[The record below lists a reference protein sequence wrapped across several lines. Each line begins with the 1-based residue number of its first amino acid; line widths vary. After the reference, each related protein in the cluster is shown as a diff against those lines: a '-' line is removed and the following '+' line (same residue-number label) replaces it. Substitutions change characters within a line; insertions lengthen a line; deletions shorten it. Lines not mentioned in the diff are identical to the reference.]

1 MTRQAKLETTLGD
14 LVVALTEE
22 TERHVPDE
30 KMTYEVVAYIL
41 ANFLNGSHRH
51 SNQLHWVVGK
61 NSAAVLHTG
70 KTMKMYGY
78 LSRRFIARRRKMLKP
93 KNIIVALLTTGLL
106 TLTPAALRA
115 GVPTDQVRQT
125 ADRVLSVLQDSRLKS
140 PDKQQERRA
149 QIRQIIGNRFDFGEM
164 AKRSLGPNW
173 QKVNNDEQRQFVE
186 LFTELLEKSYADQIE
201 SYNGEKIVYGRENVS
216 QDQADVDTKIVTKKG
231 EEISVNYKLR
241 SEGGDWKVYDVV
253 IENISI
259 VNNFRSQFNR
269 ILANASF
276 AELLKKLQSKSV
288 EIKPARGW

>member
-1 MTRQAKLETTLGD
+1 M
-14 LVVALTEE
+14 
-22 TERHVPDE
+22 
-30 KMTYEVVAYIL
+30 
-41 ANFLNGSHRH
+41 LNLR
-51 SNQLHWVVGK
+51 NI
-61 NSAAVLHTG
+61 N
-70 KTMKMYGY
+70 
-78 LSRRFIARRRKMLKP
+78 RR
-93 KNIIVALLTTGLL
+93 NIIVALLATGLL
-106 TLTPAALRA
+106 TLSPAALRA

-125 ADRVLSVLQDSRLKS
+125 ADRVLAVLQDSRLKS
-140 PDKQQERRA
+140 ADKQQERRA
-149 QIRQIIGNRFDFGEM
+149 QIRQIIANRFDFGEM

-241 SEGGDWKVYDVV
+241 SADGDWKVYDVV

-288 EIKPARGW
+288 EIKPVRG

>member
-1 MTRQAKLETTLGD
+1 M
-14 LVVALTEE
+14 
-22 TERHVPDE
+22 
-30 KMTYEVVAYIL
+30 
-41 ANFLNGSHRH
+41 LN
-51 SNQLHWVVGK
+51 
-61 NSAAVLHTG
+61 
-70 KTMKMYGY
+70 
-78 LSRRFIARRRKMLKP
+78 RR
-93 KNIIVALLTTGLL
+93 NIFVALLATGLL
-106 TLTPAALRA
+106 MLSPAALRA
-115 GVPTDQVRQT
+115 GLPTDQVRQT

-140 PDKQQERRA
+140 ADKQQERRA

-164 AKRSLGPNW
+164 AKRSLGSNW
-173 QKVNNDEQRQFVE
+173 QKVNNDDQQQFVE

-241 SEGGDWKVYDVV
+241 SAGGDWKVYDVV

-269 ILANASF
+269 ILAKASF

-288 EIKPARGW
+288 EIKPPRG

>member
-1 MTRQAKLETTLGD
+1 M
-14 LVVALTEE
+14 
-22 TERHVPDE
+22 
-30 KMTYEVVAYIL
+30 
-41 ANFLNGSHRH
+41 LNS
-51 SNQLHWVVGK
+51 
-61 NSAAVLHTG
+61 
-70 KTMKMYGY
+70 
-78 LSRRFIARRRKMLKP
+78 
-93 KNIIVALLTTGLL
+93 KNIIVALLATGLL
-106 TLTPAALRA
+106 TLSPAALRA

-149 QIRQIIGNRFDFGEM
+149 QIRQVIANRFDFAEM

-173 QKVNNDEQRQFVE
+173 QKVNNDEQREFVE
-186 LFTELLEKSYADQIE
+186 LFTELLEKAYADQIE

-231 EEISVNYKLR
+231 EEVSVNYKLR
-241 SEGGDWKVYDVV
+241 SNGGDWKVYDVV

-269 ILANASF
+269 ILAKASF

-288 EIKPARGW
+288 EIKPARG

>member
-1 MTRQAKLETTLGD
+1 M
-14 LVVALTEE
+14 
-22 TERHVPDE
+22 
-30 KMTYEVVAYIL
+30 
-41 ANFLNGSHRH
+41 LNR
-51 SNQLHWVVGK
+51 
-61 NSAAVLHTG
+61 
-70 KTMKMYGY
+70 
-78 LSRRFIARRRKMLKP
+78 
-93 KNIIVALLTTGLL
+93 KNIIVALLTMGLL
-106 TLTPAALRA
+106 TLSAPALRA

-149 QIRQIIGNRFDFGEM
+149 QIRQIIANRFDFAEM

-173 QKVNNDEQRQFVE
+173 QKVNNDEQREFVE
-186 LFTELLEKSYADQIE
+186 LFTDLLEKSYADQIE

-231 EEISVNYKLR
+231 EEVSIIYKLR
-241 SEGGDWKVYDVV
+241 SNAGDWKVYDVV

-276 AELLKKLQSKSV
+276 PELLKKLQSKSV
-288 EIKPARGW
+288 EIKPARG

>member
-1 MTRQAKLETTLGD
+1 
-14 LVVALTEE
+14 
-22 TERHVPDE
+22 
-30 KMTYEVVAYIL
+30 
-41 ANFLNGSHRH
+41 
-51 SNQLHWVVGK
+51 
-61 NSAAVLHTG
+61 
-70 KTMKMYGY
+70 
-78 LSRRFIARRRKMLKP
+78 MLKP

-106 TLTPAALRA
+106 TLTPAVLKA

-125 ADRVLSVLQDSRLKS
+125 ADRVLSVVQDARLKS

-149 QIRQIIGNRFDFGEM
+149 QLRQIIANRFDFTEM

-173 QKVNNDEQRQFVE
+173 QKVNNDEQREFVE

-231 EEISVNYKLR
+231 EEVSVNYKLR
-241 SEGGDWKVYDVV
+241 SNAGDWKVYDVV

-288 EIKPARGW
+288 ETKPARG